1 MAVNLYS
8 NKQKWKIALML
19 LAFLMVAAFLFVSN
33 TIVSKVGERE
43 KERAR
48 QWADAI
54 KKKLEL
60 VQLTNRTFSQLRDK
74 ERKEM
79 TLWIDATKEVS
90 KASPLDIDP
99 NLDFPFKIK
108 IPSLGCFILQKV
120 TILSNTSFCSKTL
133 RSIFLFLKNTK

>member
-99 NLDFPFKIK
+99 NLDFL
-108 IPSLGCFILQKV
+108 PSIHMPR
-120 TILSNTSFCSKTL
+120 NTLSFCSFPPAAPL
-133 RSIFLFLKNTK
+133 DSPPFLYVLKV